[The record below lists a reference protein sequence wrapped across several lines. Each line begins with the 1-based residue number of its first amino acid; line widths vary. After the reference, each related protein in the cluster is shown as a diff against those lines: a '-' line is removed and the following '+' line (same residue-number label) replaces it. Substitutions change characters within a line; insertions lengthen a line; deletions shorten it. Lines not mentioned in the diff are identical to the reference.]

1 MKTRFL
7 ANVTDRISLI
17 AASVLLL
24 VLAAPGFAQT
34 HIVNAFPA
42 AAASTANKQLPNG
55 VKIIARVQLEGQPVT
70 RMYTQWEYGR
80 TYLYIEHGQQS
91 LTTVDVSK
99 KRSPQIANHAP
110 GRVEP
115 ERYEQLAEGGTIL
128 VSPMWHVNAGIDNLG
143 GRGMLSIL
151 QSGDPADAKLL
162 EAFGPGYCNLADRD
176 HRLVY
181 FASPSQLL
189 VVQDNRMTAIDY
201 TFD

>member
-7 ANVTDRISLI
+7 ANLMDRISRI
-17 AASVLLL
+17 AASVFLLS
-24 VLAAPGFAQT
+24 LAAPGFAQP

-42 AAASTANKQLPNG
+42 AAASSVNKQLPKG
-55 VKIIARVQLEGQPVT
+55 VKIIARVTLEGQPVT

-99 KRSPQIANHAP
+99 KHSPLIVNHAP
-110 GRVEP
+110 ERVESQ
-115 ERYEQLAEGGTIL
+115 RYEQLAQGGTIQ

-143 GRGMLSIL
+143 GHGMLSIL
-151 QSGDPADAKLL
+151 QSSDPADAKLL

-201 TFD
+201 IFD